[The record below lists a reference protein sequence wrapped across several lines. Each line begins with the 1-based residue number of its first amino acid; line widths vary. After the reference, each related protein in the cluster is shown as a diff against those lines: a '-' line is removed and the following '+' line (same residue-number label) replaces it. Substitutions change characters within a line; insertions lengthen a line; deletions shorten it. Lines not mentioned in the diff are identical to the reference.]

1 MGSEEEDELLAATRR
16 GACKAVRPNILA
28 MKGYVP
34 GEQLNDPD
42 IIKLNTN
49 ENPYPPSPCVFDAI
63 RAALTSNSL
72 RKYPQPLGDTF
83 RRTAGRVLNVD
94 PESILI
100 GNGSD
105 DILTILTRAFVPEGG
120 RIAAPTP
127 SYILYKSLAEIQG
140 ARFEAVRF
148 TSDWTRLAADIA
160 HADIVFLPNPN
171 SPSGTLCSRA
181 QQAELLHALNPKP
194 LVLDEAYADFT
205 EWQTGLDLKG
215 HKDNLI
221 VTRTLS
227 KSYSLAGIR
236 FGFAVARPE
245 VVRELVKVKD
255 SYNCDV
261 LSLAAATAAIE
272 DQDYF
277 RDVRAKIIATRARM
291 TTELAALGF
300 DVTPS
305 HANFVWCRRADRAVK
320 PIYEALKGRKIL
332 VRYMSYAAGPVGAPD
347 GVYDG
352 LRVTVGTDAEID
364 TLLAELKAIL

>member
-1 MGSEEEDELLAATRR
+1 VTAAI
-16 GACKAVRPNILA
+16 RPNVLA
-28 MKGYVP
+28 MKGYAP

-49 ENPYPPSPCVFDAI
+49 ENPYPPSPQVFEAI
-63 RAALTSNSL
+63 RAALTPNSL

-83 RRTAGRVLNVD
+83 RQAAGRVLGVD
-94 PESILI
+94 PDCILI

-120 RIAAPTP
+120 LIAAPTP

-148 TSDWTRLAADIA
+148 GANWAPPSGWPRGANLA
-160 HADIVFLPNPN
+160 FLPNPN
-171 SPSGTLCSRA
+171 SPSGTCLPPFA
-181 QQAELLHALNPKP
+181 IHMLANALEPRP
-194 LVLDEAYADFT
+194 LVLDEAYADFA
-205 EWQTGLDLKG
+205 EWNGLSLLSEAP
-215 HKDNLI
+215 NLI

-277 RDVRAKIIATRARM
+277 RDVRAKIVATRERM
-291 TTELAALGF
+291 AKELAALGF

-305 HANFVWCRRADRAVK
+305 HANFLWCRRADRDVK
-320 PIYEALKGRKIL
+320 PVYEELKRRKIL

-347 GVYDG
+347 GPYDG
-352 LRVTVGTDAEID
+352 LRISVGTDAEID
-364 TLLAELKAIL
+364 RLLNELRAIL